1 MPREPEPRRRTLCL
15 AASPG
20 GHIAEL
26 QAARQAFAGYAR
38 AWVTGAS
45 AQADALREAG
55 EQVHLLPLWGR
66 DTDSLRGLVP
76 NLRLSWRLVRRVR
89 PGVVITNGAGLVAP
103 FALMARLAGA
113 DLIVIETMARV
124 TKLSLTGR
132 ILAPFARTL
141 VVQWSEMRERYPR
154 AIVCRPALLEQR
166 PRDTDQH
173 EGTLVS
179 VGTRPEPFDRLLA
192 MVDDAVAAGRLPP
205 PVVAQSG
212 ASRYRPRNYSASAS
226 LAPAEID
233 RAMHSARYVVCHGGT
248 GLIAAAIAAG
258 RRPLVLARRRAL
270 GEHRTE
276 HQHQIV
282 EKLAGEGAIVALDE
296 QISER
301 EVQLADEPPPAV
313 LASSVP
319 SLASTLRE
327 HLDGALA

>member
-1 MPREPEPRRRTLCL
+1 MPREREPRRRTLCL

-26 QAARQAFAGYAR
+26 QAARQAFEGHAR
-38 AWVTGAS
+38 VWITGAS
-45 AQADALREAG
+45 AQADALRDAG
-55 EQVHLLPLWGR
+55 EQVHLLPPWGR

-76 NLRLSWRLVRRVR
+76 NIRISWRLVRRWT
-89 PGVVITNGAGLVAP
+89 PAVVVTNGAGLVVP

-113 DLIVIETMARV
+113 KLIVIETMARV
-124 TKLSLTGR
+124 TKWSLTGR

-141 VVQWSEMRERYPR
+141 IVQWPEMRERHRR
-154 AIVCRPALLEQR
+154 AIVCRPALLERR
-166 PRDTDQH
+166 PRSGDQR

-179 VGTRPEPFDRLLA
+179 VGTRPEPFDRLLR
-192 MVDDAVAAGRLPP
+192 MVDEAVAAGRLPS

-212 ASRYRPRNYSASAS
+212 ASRYRPRSYSAAAS
-226 LAPAEID
+226 LAPGDID
-233 RAMHSARYVVCHGGT
+233 RAMNSVRYVVCHGGT

-282 EKLAGEGAIVALDE
+282 EKLAAEGAIVALDDR
-296 QISER
+296 ISER
-301 EVQLADEPPPAV
+301 ELQLADEPAPAA
-313 LASSVP
+313 LGAGVP

-327 HLDGALA
+327 HLGGAPL